1 MNHFSPKS
9 SPLSITSSS
18 NSSYGVPDLAF
29 TIKIKLKTISKR
41 GMLNPRTKPKL
52 VSDSGSGSG
61 SVSPSFGSTGSTGLT
76 GSTGAVTI

>member
-1 MNHFSPKS
+1 
-9 SPLSITSSS
+9 
-18 NSSYGVPDLAF
+18 
-29 TIKIKLKTISKR
+29 
-41 GMLNPRTKPKL
+41 MLNPRTKPKL